1 MARPAVGN
9 FKYYVGI
16 SSLAQIA
23 THEDR
28 VCVLNILGGESSEVT
43 PVGHAYSGGNVV
55 FGTSPG
61 RRGQVLKTP
70 IGDIPVYN
78 NVREGLDAGHRFN
91 CGVVYLPPSAARDGV
106 AELIRVNPDLEK
118 IFIVTEKMSVHDAR
132 EIRAM
137 GQHNHVDI
145 FGGNSLGVADAW
157 NQIRIGGALGGDDP
171 GEALK
176 KGSIA
181 IFSNSGNFT
190 STIATYL
197 RMAGWGTTTLI
208 SSGKDVYIHFAA
220 PEFAFA
226 LASDVRSK
234 AAVLYVEPGG
244 HYELDAEFT
253 KPVVAC
259 IVGRWKAKLTR
270 AVGHAGALAGGD
282 DDAAAKERWFMKK
295 FGVDGV
301 FTPENPV
308 FSAYGAVV
316 TNIAHIPAALTA
328 VMRENGAGPDFA
340 TEGSL
345 ALKPWFGSNQGLDLP
360 PELDIPVVEAIPPYS
375 EQIAQLEK
383 HIGAVFPRQSM
394 REASGASQMDPK
406 TQVTSLHGVSMMDAA
421 RNSFESNLCL
431 ALLHEPAGE
440 NDRALI
446 NLLVGAEVN
455 LHGTPALAAAEA
467 AREAGSS
474 PSGVLAAAA
483 ALVGPRRVETAC
495 QAARELIDR
504 FAEAGLKNELDEG
517 FDLGR
522 VRNDTTACALLVR
535 TDPDAKAERM
545 LAALRARGARSVF
558 VRYLENLGGYPTAD
572 AVLAAAT
579 TTLAWG
585 PLMRKRVS
593 RLTVESLPWW
603 VRLFGTLIGAS
614 VSAERHEPDRFCGIP
629 NEDILRTRSLTE
641 VACAALLGEASPVP
655 SHAFVFQTLVG
666 LLLSNGPGTISAQG
680 AKGAVAAD
688 GPETPERVQLNK
700 AVIGFLSH
708 TGFAHGGNGYEGIAF
723 LVDQFRDT
731 GLADP
736 GDSEHG
742 IDLKALA
749 ARYAADYANYRS
761 SKRSAGSLDLQM
773 IPGINHPV
781 FKDKPVNY
789 DPREVW
795 VRDLFTQRS
804 EYNAFHEYY
813 RALVEALY
821 KAKVSRN
828 VYCVNIDAVISALL
842 LKILWRPY
850 CSGALSGGA
859 LETAA
864 FTIFLYARMLGCA
877 AEIDDHLNRGRNMDT
892 RTPASQCRFVA

>member
-1 MARPAVGN
+1 MARPGVGN
-9 FKYYVGI
+9 FKYHVGI
-16 SSLAQIA
+16 SSLTQIA
-23 THEDR
+23 TREDR

-61 RRGQVLKTP
+61 RHGQVLKTP

-137 GQHNHVDI
+137 GQNNRVDI

-157 NQIRIGGALGGDDP
+157 NQVRIGGALGGDDP

-208 SSGKDVYIHFAA
+208 SSGKDVYIHYAA

-226 LASDVRSK
+226 LANDARSK

-244 HYELDAEFT
+244 YYELDAEFT

-259 IVGRWKAKLTR
+259 VVGRWKAKLTR

-282 DDAAAKERWFMKK
+282 DDAATKERWFMKK

-308 FSAYGAVV
+308 FSGYGAVV
-316 TNIAHIPAALTA
+316 INIAHIPAAMTA
-328 VMRENGAGPDFA
+328 VMRENGARPDFA
-340 TEGSL
+340 PEGSL
-345 ALKPWFGSNQGLDLP
+345 ALKPWFGSNQGLALP
-360 PELDIPVVEAIPPYS
+360 PELDIPVVEAIPPYN

-383 HIGAVFPRQSM
+383 HIGAAFPRQSM
-394 REASGASQMDPK
+394 KDASGASQMDAK
-406 TQVTSLHGVSMMDAA
+406 TQVTSLHGVSMLDAA

-431 ALLHEPAGE
+431 ALLREPAGE

-446 NLLVGAEVN
+446 NLIVGAELN
-455 LHGTPALAAAEA
+455 LHGAPALAAAEA

-483 ALVGPRRVETAC
+483 ALIGPRRVEGAR
-495 QAARELIDR
+495 QAARVLIDR
-504 FAEAGLKNELDEG
+504 FGEAGLKSELDEA
-517 FDLGR
+517 FDLNR
-522 VRNDTTACALLVR
+522 VSDDTAVRAMLVR
-535 TDPDAKAERM
+535 TDPDSKAEKM
-545 LAALRARGARSVF
+545 LAALRARGVRSVF
-558 VRYLENLGGYPTAD
+558 VRYIENLGGYPTAD

-585 PLMRKRVS
+585 PLIRKRVS
-593 RLTVESLPWW
+593 LLTVESLPWW
-603 VRLFGTLIGAS
+603 VRLFGTLVGAS
-614 VSAERHEPDRFCGIP
+614 VPAERHEPDRFCGIL
-629 NEDILRTRSLTE
+629 NEEILATRSLTE
-641 VACAALLGEASPVP
+641 VACAALLGEASPTP
-655 SHAFVFQTLVG
+655 SHLAVFQTLVG

-736 GDSEHG
+736 GDPEHG

-749 ARYAADYANYRS
+749 ARYAGEYANYRS
-761 SKRSAGSLDLQM
+761 NKRAAGSLDLQM

-781 FKDKPVNY
+781 FKDRPVNY

-795 VRDLFTQRS
+795 VRELFTERG
-804 EYNAFHEYY
+804 EYNTFHEYY